1 MHVRVKSS
9 TCKGTLSRT
18 KGRELME
25 APSTPLVA
33 SGGKGEWA
41 VCNSVE
47 NMGRAQASSTSITQ
61 AHGSHSWEEDV
72 RSTLRDEGG

>member
-1 MHVRVKSS
+1 
-9 TCKGTLSRT
+9 
-18 KGRELME
+18 ME

-33 SGGKGEWA
+33 PGGKDEWA

-47 NMGRAQASSTSITQ
+47 SMGRTQASSTSITE
-61 AHGSHSWEEDV
+61 AHGSHSWGDDV